1 MDIRRMLVYLCNY
14 FNPNL
19 TNFEMLPKTDFE
31 NYQEFLSLL
40 LKMQQNLKSTEQD
53 NLKQIYQELQ
63 QKFTEKIII
72 LTGNELEGPN
82 YQKWQSLQT
91 EIHRSFKLLETQIM
105 FLLTSRQSTT
115 NHKHL
120 NTINNYLTKLILY
133 CENIIK

>member
-1 MDIRRMLVYLCNY
+1 MPVYLCNY

-40 LKMQQNLKSTEQD
+40 RKMQLNLKSTEPD

-72 LTGNELEGPN
+72 LTGNELEGSN

-120 NTINNYLTKLILY
+120 NTIDNYLNKLIFY
-133 CENIIK
+133 CEEIEKL